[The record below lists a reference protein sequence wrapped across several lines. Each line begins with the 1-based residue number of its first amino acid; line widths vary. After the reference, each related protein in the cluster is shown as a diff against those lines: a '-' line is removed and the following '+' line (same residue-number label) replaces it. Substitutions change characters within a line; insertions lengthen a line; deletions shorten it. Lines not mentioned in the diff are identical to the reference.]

1 MKLQLHAE
9 DLTLSILSIFNERC
23 PGDPEPEP
31 FEAMAFVRTLAIN
44 VQGWQTSRVQG
55 HKGSRVVMVL
65 PEDEISVGRLQ
76 MARLKTSISRPRLLG
91 SKSYRCR

>member
-1 MKLQLHAE
+1 
-9 DLTLSILSIFNERC
+9 
-23 PGDPEPEP
+23 
-31 FEAMAFVRTLAIN
+31 MAFVRTLPVSILDVGLPDRPSI

-55 HKGSRVVMVL
+55 RKGSRVVMVL
-65 PEDEISVGRLQ
+65 PGNEISVGTLQ